1 MHWLG
6 RVDFH
11 ETRSLI
17 SRARDRIA
25 LVHIERQARASRL
38 PRKLAGVIEQG
49 LAVAATAIG
58 RVDSQKT
65 DVEIVMF
72 QLAARASWLA

>member
-1 MHWLG
+1 M
-6 RVDFH
+6 
-11 ETRSLI
+11 
-17 SRARDRIA
+17 
-25 LVHIERQARASRL
+25 
-38 PRKLAGVIEQG
+38 IEQG

-72 QLAARASWLA
+72 QLAAEESEQVAQQEAQGKQARHLPGGISQIQP